1 MSHRPDFFTMPSY
14 EVFEK
19 YYWYREEL
27 QEICRKLHIDAK
39 GTKQELN
46 ERIKMY
52 FDGQRKENVQHVA
65 SKRSDGPITL
75 STPLLHC
82 GFSFNDTFR
91 AFFAKQTGIDPFKFT
106 ANMAAAWRRVQREND
121 ESFTLQDM
129 LNVFE
134 GTSDYA
140 VYDAGACQWNQ
151 FFKDFC
157 ADARNKQYKNKM
169 KTAAMLWRIVRDS
182 TEKKVYSYELVQKY
196 ETLLKKDASA
206 DE

>member
-1 MSHRPDFFTMPSY
+1 MTHRPDFFAVSSY
-14 EVFEK
+14 DVFEK

-27 QEICRKLHIDAK
+27 QEICRKLHINPK

-52 FDGQRKENVQHVA
+52 FDGRRMENVQHAA
-65 SKRSDGPITL
+65 SRRSDGPIAL

-82 GFSFNDTFR
+82 GFAFNDTFR
-91 AFFAKQTGIDPFKFT
+91 AFFSEQTGVEPFKFT
-106 ANMAAAWRRVQREND
+106 ANMAAAWRRVRQEND

-157 ADARNKQYKNKM
+157 ADTRNKRYKNKM
-169 KTAAMLWRIVRDS
+169 KTAAVLWRIVRDS
-182 TEKKVYSYELVQKY
+182 TEKKVYSYDLVQKY
-196 ETLLKKDASA
+196 ETLLEKDVPV